1 MHIYQIQIEKG
12 VEGGVKTRDV
22 QLKSKNHNSKVLMFK
37 DSRTFWDETWK
48 HGGYESIFGFHQSN
62 IHP

>member
-1 MHIYQIQIEKG
+1 
-12 VEGGVKTRDV
+12 V